1 MPGTRETM
9 GSTIRQVLLWAWV
22 SLLLGSLLWP
32 LAAPGELLLRD
43 MAVVDNPALSLN
55 ALGFGDLPSRNAPQ
69 DGALALLG
77 LPGLIPV
84 SWVVRVLLVATGLA
98 GAWGAMQLGR
108 AQFTAVTV
116 ALYNPFV
123 VERLLQGHWSLV
135 VAAWLL
141 PLVVALR
148 AHPRSQIVAM
158 WAASLTPTG
167 AVIAGVVAV
176 ATSRRRILTGVF
188 ALLAWLPWL
197 VPALLSTPTS
207 GGAQAF
213 AVRAEAGVGTIGTV
227 VGLGGIWNAGAVP
240 ASREAGFA
248 VAGVVLFMVL
258 LAGVRTCPP
267 ALLILG
273 LIGLIAALGTWALPG
288 LTSWLVAHV
297 PGVGL
302 FRDSQKLL
310 MLAIPAYVS
319 MAAGLNRP
327 LQWVAVVLALLQVP
341 DAPRE
346 VQVLRPADS
355 HTADLAEL
363 AAGRDVLIIGTPTL
377 ALRDDGLPVVDPR
390 TKAVSLVESGE
401 LRVDGILT
409 DPPSPRWA
417 EAVDA
422 WSNRDLAHLHELGV
436 GVVIDG
442 ENVVDT
448 GAGPHRGW
456 RFHLGLGLTVFWC
469 LLPSF
474 LFVVRRYQR

>member
-1 MPGTRETM
+1 MPRTSQHTRQ
-9 GSTIRQVLLWAWV
+9 ILLWAWV

-43 MAVVDNPALSLN
+43 MAVVDDPALSLS

-69 DGALALLG
+69 DGVLALLG

-84 SWVVRVLLVATGLA
+84 SWVVRVLLVAAGLA

-108 AQFTAVTV
+108 AQFAATTV

-135 VAAWLL
+135 LAAWLL

-148 AHPRSQIVAM
+148 AHPRAQIVAM

-176 ATSRRRILTGVF
+176 VTSRRRALTSVF

-213 AVRAEAGVGTIGTV
+213 SVRAEACVGTIGTV
-227 VGLGGIWNAGAVP
+227 LGLGGIWNAGAVP

-248 VAGVVLFMVL
+248 VAGVVLFVVL
-258 LAGVRTCPP
+258 LAGVRHCPP
-267 ALLILG
+267 VLLILG
-273 LIGLIAALGTWALPG
+273 VVGLVAALGTWALPG
-288 LTSWLVAHV
+288 FTSWLVTHV
-297 PGVGL
+297 PGAGL

-327 LQWVAVVLALLQVP
+327 LQWAAVVLALLQVP

-346 VQVLRPADS
+346 VEALRPS
-355 HTADLAEL
+355 SSNTAELAEL
-363 AAGRDVLIIGTPTL
+363 AAGRDVLIVGAPTL
-377 ALRDDGLPVVDPR
+377 VLRDDDLPVVDPR
-390 TKAVSLVESGE
+390 AKAVSLVESGE
-401 LRVDGILT
+401 LRVDGIVT
-409 DPPSPRWA
+409 DPPSPRWTG
-417 EAVDA
+417 AVDA
-422 WSNRDLAHLHELGV
+422 WSHRDLDRLRELGV

-442 ENVVDT
+442 KDVVET
-448 GAGPHRGW
+448 GAGPQRGW
-456 RFHLGLGLTVFWC
+456 RFHLGLGLTVFWL
-469 LLPSF
+469 LLP
-474 LFVVRRYQR
+474 LGLVLVRRRQR

>member
-1 MPGTRETM
+1 MPPTRKTA
-9 GSTIRQVLLWAWV
+9 RQILLWAWV

-43 MAVVDNPALSLN
+43 MAVVDDPALTLG

-69 DGALALLG
+69 DGVLALLA

-84 SWVVRVLLVATGLA
+84 SWVVRVLLVAAGLA

-108 AQFTAVTV
+108 AQFAAVTV

-135 VAAWLL
+135 LAAWLL

-148 AHPRSQIVAM
+148 AHPRAQIVAM

-167 AVIAGVVAV
+167 AVAAAVVAV
-176 ATSRRRILTGVF
+176 ATSRRRILTAVF

-227 VGLGGIWNAGAVP
+227 LGLGGIWNAGAVP
-240 ASREAGFA
+240 ASRETGFA
-248 VAGVVLFMVL
+248 VAGVVLFVVL
-258 LAGVRTCPP
+258 LAGVRNCPP
-267 ALLILG
+267 VLLG
-273 LIGLIAALGTWALPG
+273 LGAIGLAACLATWALPG
-288 LTSWLVAHV
+288 FTSWLVVHV
-297 PGVGL
+297 PGAGL

-327 LQWVAVVLALLQVP
+327 LQWAAVVLALLQIP

-346 VQVLRPADS
+346 VQVLRPS
-355 HTADLAEL
+355 SGNTAGLAEL
-363 AAGRDVLIIGTPTL
+363 AAGRDVLIIGAPTL
-377 ALRDDGLPVVDPR
+377 VLRDDGLPVVDPR
-390 TKAVSLVESGE
+390 AKAVSLVESGE
-401 LRVDGILT
+401 LRVDGIIT
-409 DPPSPRWA
+409 DPPSPRWTA
-417 EAVDA
+417 AVDA
-422 WSNRDLAHLHELGV
+422 WSHHDLDRLRELGV

-442 ENVVDT
+442 DNVVET
-448 GAGPHRGW
+448 GAGPQRGW
-456 RFHLGLGLTVFWC
+456 RFHLGLGLTVFWL
-469 LLPSF
+469 LLPF
-474 LFVVRRYQR
+474 GLVFIRRRQR

>member
-1 MPGTRETM
+1 MPRTSQHTRR
-9 GSTIRQVLLWAWV
+9 ILLWAWV

-32 LAAPGELLLRD
+32 LATPGELLLRD
-43 MAVVDNPALSLN
+43 MAVVDDPALTLG

-69 DGALALLG
+69 DGVLALLG

-84 SWVVRVLLVATGLA
+84 SWVVRVLLVAAGLA
-98 GAWGAMQLGR
+98 GAWGTMQLGR
-108 AQFTAVTV
+108 AQFAAVTV

-135 VAAWLL
+135 LAAWLL

-148 AHPRSQIVAM
+148 AHPRAQIVAM

-176 ATSRRRILTGVF
+176 ATSRRRILTAVF

-227 VGLGGIWNAGAVP
+227 LGLGGIWNAGAVP

-248 VAGVVLFMVL
+248 VAGVVLFVVL
-258 LAGVRTCPP
+258 LAGVRNCPP
-267 ALLILG
+267 VLLG
-273 LIGLIAALGTWALPG
+273 LGVIGLVACLATWVLPG
-288 LTSWLVAHV
+288 FTSWLVVHV
-297 PGVGL
+297 PGAGL

-319 MAAGLNRP
+319 MAAGLNRWW
-327 LQWVAVVLALLQVP
+327 QWAAVVLALLQVP
-341 DAPRE
+341 DASRE
-346 VQVLRPADS
+346 VQVLRPS
-355 HTADLAEL
+355 SGNTAGLAEL
-363 AAGRDVLIIGTPTL
+363 AAGRDVLIIGAPTIV
-377 ALRDDGLPVVDPR
+377 LRDDGLPVVDPR
-390 TKAVSLVESGE
+390 AKAVSLVESGE
-401 LRVDGILT
+401 LRVDGIIT
-409 DPPSPRWA
+409 DPPSPRWT
-417 EAVDA
+417 EAVDT
-422 WSNRDLAHLHELGV
+422 WSHRDLDRLRKLGV

-442 ENVVDT
+442 DNVVET
-448 GAGPHRGW
+448 GAGPQRGW
-456 RFHLGLGLTVFWC
+456 RFHLGLGLTVFWL
-469 LLPSF
+469 LLPLGL
-474 LFVVRRYQR
+474 LFVRRHQR